1 MQNVK
6 QMDRVKNSFSIK
18 NLEHLSGIKAHTIRI
33 WEKRYSLF
41 EPERTDTNI
50 RMYDLEN
57 LQKLLNVTLLYNNG
71 YKISKIAKLTQQEI
85 TENIHNLTI
94 NKNADDWSIG
104 LFKLAMINFDQ
115 RLFTKTFNELLEQFS
130 FREVFKNVFVPL
142 MNELGVLWQ
151 TNSISPSHEHFITSL
166 IKQKIHAICEE
177 LQAQEIKRTDKR
189 FVLFLPDNE
198 IHELGLLYLQYE
210 VLNNGFQCVF
220 LGQSVPIESLNNL
233 VDIGEPITF
242 ISYFTIE
249 PTPEK
254 IDAYLSSFS
263 SEIIENIESDFWILG
278 YQVQF
283 IKEELPEKISVFNS
297 IEEVIDKL
305 DTV

>member
-1 MQNVK
+1 
-6 QMDRVKNSFSIK
+6 MDRVKNSFSIK

-33 WEKRYSLF
+33 WEKRYNLF

-50 RMYDLEN
+50 RLYNLEN

-71 YKISKIAKLTQQEI
+71 YKISKIASFSSQEI
-85 TENIHNLTI
+85 TKNVHKLTI

-115 RLFTKTFNELLEQFS
+115 RLFTKTFNDLLEQFS
-130 FREVFKNVFVPL
+130 FSEVFKNVFVPL

-166 IKQKIHAICEE
+166 VKQKIHAMCED
-177 LQAQEIKRTDKR
+177 LQQKSTRRTDRR

-220 LGQSVPIESLNNL
+220 LGQSVPIESLSNL

-249 PTPEK
+249 PSQDK
-254 IDAYLSSFS
+254 IKAYLNTFN
-263 SEIIENIESDFWILG
+263 SEIIENIDSELWILG

-283 IKEELPEKISVFNS
+283 MSDEMPDKMRKFRS
-297 IEEVIDKL
+297 IDDVIYAL
-305 DTV
+305 NVV

>member
-1 MQNVK
+1 
-6 QMDRVKNSFSIK
+6 MDRVKNSFSIK

-33 WEKRYSLF
+33 WEKRYNLF

-50 RMYDLEN
+50 RLYNLEN

-71 YKISKIAKLTQQEI
+71 YKISKIASFSSQEI
-85 TENIHNLTI
+85 TKNVHKLTI

-115 RLFTKTFNELLEQFS
+115 RLFTKTFNDLLEQFS
-130 FREVFKNVFVPL
+130 FSEVFKNVFVPL

-166 IKQKIHAICEE
+166 VKQKIHAMCED
-177 LQAQEIKRTDKR
+177 LQQQSTRRTDRR

-242 ISYFTIE
+242 ITYFTIE
-249 PTPEK
+249 PTQDK
-254 IDAYLSSFS
+254 IKAYLNTFN
-263 SEIIENIESDFWILG
+263 SEIIENIDSELWILG

-283 IKEELPEKISVFNS
+283 MSDEMPDKIRKFKS
-297 IEEVIDKL
+297 IDDVIYAL
-305 DTV
+305 NVV

>member
-1 MQNVK
+1 
-6 QMDRVKNSFSIK
+6 MDRVKNSFSIK

-41 EPERTDTNI
+41 QPERTNTNI
-50 RMYDLEN
+50 RMYNLEN

-71 YKISKIAKLTQQEI
+71 LKISKIAAYNENEISRKILELTV
-85 TENIHNLTI
+85 
-94 NKNADDWSIG
+94 NKNSNNWSLG

-115 RLFTKTFNELLEQFS
+115 RLFSKTFSELLENFS
-130 FREVFKNVFVPL
+130 FREVFKNVYVQL
-142 MNELGVLWQ
+142 MNELGTLWQ

-166 IKQKIHAICEE
+166 IKQKIHSICED
-177 LQAQEIKRTDKR
+177 LQQTKIKRNDRK

-210 VLNNGFQCVF
+210 VLNHGFQCVF
-220 LGQSVPIESLNNL
+220 LGQSVPIESLKNL

-249 PTPEK
+249 PNQEK
-254 IDAYLSSFS
+254 IDEYLNDFNE
-263 SEIIENIESDFWILG
+263 EILKNMNCDFWILG

-283 IKEELPEKISVFNS
+283 VKYLPQNVSKFTS
-297 IEEVIDKL
+297 IEQVIGKL
-305 DTV
+305 AQC

>member
-1 MQNVK
+1 
-6 QMDRVKNSFSIK
+6 MDRVKSNFSIK

-33 WEKRYSLF
+33 WEKRYNLF
-41 EPERTDTNI
+41 EPERTNTNI
-50 RMYDLEN
+50 RLYNLEN
-57 LQKLLNVTLLYNNG
+57 LQKLLNVTLLYNND
-71 YKISKIAKLTQQEI
+71 YKISKIALLSPEEI
-85 TENIHNLTI
+85 NENVHKLTI

-115 RLFTKTFNELLEQFS
+115 RLFTKTFNDLLEQFS
-130 FREVFKNVFVPL
+130 FGEVFKNVFVPL
-142 MNELGVLWQ
+142 MNEMGVLWQ

-166 IKQKIHAICEE
+166 VKQKIHAMCED
-177 LQAQEIKRTDKR
+177 LQQKSTRRTDRR

-220 LGQSVPIESLNNL
+220 LGQSVPIVSLSNL

-249 PTPEK
+249 PAQDK
-254 IDAYLSSFS
+254 IDSYLNTFS
-263 SEIIENIESDFWILG
+263 TEIIENIDSELWILG
-278 YQVQF
+278 YQVQY
-283 IKEELPEKISVFNS
+283 ISNKMPQKMRKFSS
-297 IEEVIDKL
+297 IDDVIYAL
-305 DTV
+305 NVV

>member
-1 MQNVK
+1 
-6 QMDRVKNSFSIK
+6 MDRVKNSFSIK

-33 WEKRYSLF
+33 WEKRYNLF

-50 RMYDLEN
+50 RLYNLEN

-71 YKISKIAKLTQQEI
+71 YKISKIASFSSQEI
-85 TENIHNLTI
+85 TENVHKLTI

-115 RLFTKTFNELLEQFS
+115 RLFTKTFNDLLEQFS
-130 FREVFKNVFVPL
+130 FSEVFKNVFVPL

-166 IKQKIHAICEE
+166 VKQKIHAICED
-177 LQAQEIKRTDKR
+177 LQQKSTRRTDRR

-242 ISYFTIE
+242 ITYFTIE
-249 PTPEK
+249 PTQDK
-254 IDAYLSSFS
+254 IKAYLNTFK
-263 SEIIENIESDFWILG
+263 SEIIENIDSELWILG

-283 IKEELPEKISVFNS
+283 MSDEMPDKIRKFKS
-297 IEEVIDKL
+297 IDDVIYAL
-305 DTV
+305 NVV

>member
-1 MQNVK
+1 
-6 QMDRVKNSFSIK
+6 MDRVKSNFSIK

-33 WEKRYSLF
+33 WEKRYNLF

-50 RMYDLEN
+50 RLYNLEN

-71 YKISKIAKLTQQEI
+71 YKISRIASLCQQEI
-85 TENIHNLTI
+85 NENVHKLTI

-115 RLFTKTFNELLEQFS
+115 RLFTKTFNDLLEQFS
-130 FREVFKNVFVPL
+130 FSEIFKNVFVPL

-166 IKQKIHAICEE
+166 VKQKIHAMCED
-177 LQAQEIKRTDKR
+177 LQQKSTRRTDRR

-220 LGQSVPIESLNNL
+220 LGQSVPIESLSNL
-233 VDIGEPITF
+233 IDIGEPITF

-249 PTPEK
+249 PAQDK
-254 IDAYLSSFS
+254 IESYLNTFN
-263 SEIIENIESDFWILG
+263 SEIIENIDSELWILG

-283 IKEELPEKISVFNS
+283 ISGEMPDKMRKFRS
-297 IEEVIDKL
+297 IDDVIYAL
-305 DTV
+305 NVV

>member
-1 MQNVK
+1 
-6 QMDRVKNSFSIK
+6 MDRVKSSFSIK

-33 WEKRYSLF
+33 WEKRYNLF

-71 YKISKIAKLTQQEI
+71 YKISKIAALEPQEI
-85 TENIHNLTI
+85 NNNVHNLI
-94 NKNADDWSIG
+94 VNKDADDWSIG
-104 LFKLAMINFDQ
+104 WFKLAMINFDQ

-130 FREVFKNVFVPL
+130 FREIFKNVFVPL

-166 IKQKIHAICEE
+166 VKQKIHSMCEE
-177 LQAQEIKRTDKR
+177 LQSKEVRRKDRR

-198 IHELGLLYLQYE
+198 IHELGLLYLYYE
-210 VLNNGFQCVF
+210 VLFHGFQCVF
-220 LGQSVPIESLNNL
+220 LGQSVPIKSLSNL

-249 PTPEK
+249 PTQDK
-254 IDAYLSSFS
+254 INTYLHTFTE
-263 SEIIENIESDFWILG
+263 EITCTMDCNLWMLG

-283 IKEELPEKISVFNS
+283 IKDELPEQMRSFNS
-297 IEEVIDKL
+297 IEGVIEAL
-305 DTV
+305 ATV

>member
-1 MQNVK
+1 
-6 QMDRVKNSFSIK
+6 MDRVKNSFSIK

-33 WEKRYSLF
+33 WEKRYNLF

-50 RMYDLEN
+50 RLYNLEN

-71 YKISKIAKLTQQEI
+71 YKISKIASFSSQEI
-85 TENIHNLTI
+85 TKNVHKLTI

-115 RLFTKTFNELLEQFS
+115 RLFTKTFNDLLEQFS
-130 FREVFKNVFVPL
+130 FSEVFKNVFVPL

-166 IKQKIHAICEE
+166 VKQKIHAMCED
-177 LQAQEIKRTDKR
+177 LQQQSTRRTDRR

-242 ISYFTIE
+242 ITYFTIE
-249 PTPEK
+249 PTQDK
-254 IDAYLSSFS
+254 IKVYLNTFN
-263 SEIIENIESDFWILG
+263 SEIIENIDSELWILG

-283 IKEELPEKISVFNS
+283 MSDEMPDKIRKFKS
-297 IEEVIDKL
+297 IDDVIYAL
-305 DTV
+305 NVV

>member
-1 MQNVK
+1 
-6 QMDRVKNSFSIK
+6 MDRVKNSFSIK

-33 WEKRYSLF
+33 WEKRYNLF

-50 RMYDLEN
+50 RLYNLEN

-71 YKISKIAKLTQQEI
+71 YKISKIASFSSQEI
-85 TENIHNLTI
+85 TENVHKLTI

-115 RLFTKTFNELLEQFS
+115 RLFTKTFNDLLEQFS
-130 FREVFKNVFVPL
+130 FSEVFKNVFIPL

-166 IKQKIHAICEE
+166 VKQKIHAMCED
-177 LQAQEIKRTDKR
+177 LQQKSTRRTDRR

-242 ISYFTIE
+242 ITYFTIE
-249 PTPEK
+249 PTQDK
-254 IDAYLSSFS
+254 IKAYLNTFN
-263 SEIIENIESDFWILG
+263 SEIIENIDSELWILG

-283 IKEELPEKISVFNS
+283 MSDEMPDKIRKFKS
-297 IEEVIDKL
+297 IDDVIYAL
-305 DTV
+305 NVV

>member
-1 MQNVK
+1 
-6 QMDRVKNSFSIK
+6 MDRVKNSFSIK

-33 WEKRYSLF
+33 WEKRYNLF

-50 RMYDLEN
+50 RLYNLEN

-71 YKISKIAKLTQQEI
+71 YKISKIASFSSQEI
-85 TENIHNLTI
+85 TENVHKLTI

-115 RLFTKTFNELLEQFS
+115 RLFTKTFNDLLEQFS
-130 FREVFKNVFVPL
+130 FSEVFKNVFIPL

-166 IKQKIHAICEE
+166 VKQKIHAMCED
-177 LQAQEIKRTDKR
+177 LQQKSTRRTDRR

-242 ISYFTIE
+242 ITYFTIE
-249 PTPEK
+249 PTQDK
-254 IDAYLSSFS
+254 IKTYLNTFN
-263 SEIIENIESDFWILG
+263 SEIIENIDSELWILG

-283 IKEELPEKISVFNS
+283 MSDEMPDKIRKFKS
-297 IEEVIDKL
+297 IDDVIYAL
-305 DTV
+305 NVV

>member
-1 MQNVK
+1 MN
-6 QMDRVKNSFSIK
+6 RVKSNFSIK

-33 WEKRYSLF
+33 WEKRYNLF

-50 RMYDLEN
+50 RLYNLEN

-71 YKISKIAKLTQQEI
+71 YKISKIALLSSQEI
-85 TENIHNLTI
+85 DENVHMLTI

-115 RLFTKTFNELLEQFS
+115 WLFTKTFNDLLEQFS
-130 FREVFKNVFVPL
+130 FSEVFKNVFVPL

-166 IKQKIHAICEE
+166 VKQKIHAMCED
-177 LQAQEIKRTDKR
+177 LQQKSTRRTDRR

-220 LGQSVPIESLNNL
+220 LGQSVPIESLSNL

-249 PTPEK
+249 PSQDK
-254 IDAYLSSFS
+254 IKAYLNTFNSV
-263 SEIIENIESDFWILG
+263 IIENIDSELWILG

-283 IKEELPEKISVFNS
+283 MSDEMPDKMRKFRS
-297 IEEVIDKL
+297 IDDVIYAL
-305 DTV
+305 NVVY

>member
-1 MQNVK
+1 
-6 QMDRVKNSFSIK
+6 MDRVKNNFSIK

-33 WEKRYSLF
+33 WEKRYNLF
-41 EPERTDTNI
+41 EPERTNTNI
-50 RMYDLEN
+50 RLYNLEN

-71 YKISKIAKLTQQEI
+71 HKISKIAILSPQEI
-85 TENIHNLTI
+85 NENVHKLTI
-94 NKNADDWSIG
+94 NKNTDDWSIG

-115 RLFTKTFNELLEQFS
+115 RLFSKTFNDLLLQFS
-130 FREVFKNVFVPL
+130 FSEVFKNVFVPL

-166 IKQKIHAICEE
+166 VKQKIHAMCEK
-177 LQAQEIKRTDKR
+177 LQQKSTRRTDRK

-220 LGQSVPIESLNNL
+220 LGQSVPIKSLSNL
-233 VDIGEPITF
+233 IDIGEPITF

-249 PTPEK
+249 PSQDK
-254 IDAYLSSFS
+254 IKAYLNSFN
-263 SEIIENIESDFWILG
+263 SEIIENIDSELWVLG

-283 IKEELPEKISVFNS
+283 MSDEMPDKIRKFKS
-297 IEEVIDKL
+297 IDDVIYAL
-305 DTV
+305 NVV

>member
-1 MQNVK
+1 
-6 QMDRVKNSFSIK
+6 MDRVKNSFSIK

-33 WEKRYSLF
+33 WEKRYNLF

-50 RMYDLEN
+50 RLYNLEN

-71 YKISKIAKLTQQEI
+71 YKISKIASLSSQEI
-85 TENIHNLTI
+85 TENVHKLTI

-104 LFKLAMINFDQ
+104 LFKLAMINFNQ
-115 RLFTKTFNELLEQFS
+115 RLFTKTFNDLLEQFTFS
-130 FREVFKNVFVPL
+130 EVFKNVFVPL

-166 IKQKIHAICEE
+166 VKQKIHAMCEE
-177 LQAQEIKRTDKR
+177 LQQKSTRRTDRR

-242 ISYFTIE
+242 ITYFTIE
-249 PTPEK
+249 PTQDK
-254 IDAYLSSFS
+254 IKAYLNTFN
-263 SEIIENIESDFWILG
+263 SEIIENIDSELWILG

-283 IKEELPEKISVFNS
+283 MSDEMPDKIRKFRS
-297 IEEVIDKL
+297 IDDVIYAL
-305 DTV
+305 NVV

>member
-1 MQNVK
+1 
-6 QMDRVKNSFSIK
+6 MDRVKSNFSIK

-33 WEKRYSLF
+33 WEKRYNLF

-50 RMYDLEN
+50 RLYNIEN

-71 YKISKIAKLTQQEI
+71 YKISKIALLSPQEI
-85 TENIHNLTI
+85 NENVHKLTI

-115 RLFTKTFNELLEQFS
+115 RLFTKTFNDLLEQFS
-130 FREVFKNVFVPL
+130 FSEVFKNVFVSL

-166 IKQKIHAICEE
+166 VKQKIHAMCED
-177 LQAQEIKRTDKR
+177 LQQKSTRRTDRR

-210 VLNNGFQCVF
+210 VLNSGFQCVF
-220 LGQSVPIESLNNL
+220 LGQSVPIESLSNL

-249 PTPEK
+249 PSQDK
-254 IDAYLSSFS
+254 IKAYLNTFN
-263 SEIIENIESDFWILG
+263 SEIIENIDSELWILG

-283 IKEELPEKISVFNS
+283 MSDEMPDKMRKFRS
-297 IEEVIDKL
+297 IDDVIYAL
-305 DTV
+305 NVV

>member
-1 MQNVK
+1 MRLYN
-6 QMDRVKNSFSIK
+6 
-18 NLEHLSGIKAHTIRI
+18 
-33 WEKRYSLF
+33 
-41 EPERTDTNI
+41 
-50 RMYDLEN
+50 LEN
-57 LQKLLNVTLLYNNG
+57 LQKLLNVTLLYNND
-71 YKISKIAKLTQQEI
+71 YKISKIALLSPEEI
-85 TENIHNLTI
+85 NENVHKLTI

-115 RLFTKTFNELLEQFS
+115 RLFTKTFNDLLEQFS
-130 FREVFKNVFVPL
+130 FGEVFKNVFVPL

-166 IKQKIHAICEE
+166 VKQKIHAMCED
-177 LQAQEIKRTDKR
+177 LQQKSTRRTDRR

-220 LGQSVPIESLNNL
+220 LGQSVPIVSLSNL

-249 PTPEK
+249 PGQDK
-254 IDAYLSSFS
+254 IDSYLNTFS
-263 SEIIENIESDFWILG
+263 SEIIENIDSELWILG
-278 YQVQF
+278 YQVQY
-283 IKEELPEKISVFNS
+283 ISNKMPQKMRKFSS
-297 IEEVIDKL
+297 IDDVIHAL
-305 DTV
+305 NVV

>member
-1 MQNVK
+1 
-6 QMDRVKNSFSIK
+6 MDRVKNSFSIK

-33 WEKRYSLF
+33 WEKRYNLF

-50 RMYDLEN
+50 RLYNLEN

-71 YKISKIAKLTQQEI
+71 YKISKIALLSSQEI
-85 TENIHNLTI
+85 TENVHRLTI

-115 RLFTKTFNELLEQFS
+115 RLFTKTFNDLLEQFS
-130 FREVFKNVFVPL
+130 FSEVFKNVFVPL

-166 IKQKIHAICEE
+166 VKQKIHAMCED
-177 LQAQEIKRTDKR
+177 LQQKSTRRTDRK

-242 ISYFTIE
+242 ITYFTIE
-249 PTPEK
+249 PTQDK
-254 IDAYLSSFS
+254 IKTYLETFN
-263 SEIIENIESDFWILG
+263 SEIIENIDCELWILG

-283 IKEELPEKISVFNS
+283 ISDEMPDKMRKFRS
-297 IEEVIDKL
+297 IDDVIYAL
-305 DTV
+305 NVV

>member
-1 MQNVK
+1 
-6 QMDRVKNSFSIK
+6 MDRVKNNFSIK

-33 WEKRYSLF
+33 WEKRYNLF

-50 RMYDLEN
+50 RLYNLEN
-57 LQKLLNVTLLYNNG
+57 LQKLLNVTLLNNNG
-71 YKISKIAKLTQQEI
+71 YKISKIASLSQQEI
-85 TENIHNLTI
+85 NENVHKLTI
-94 NKNADDWSIG
+94 NKNADDWSLG

-115 RLFTKTFNELLEQFS
+115 RLFTKTFNDLLEQFS
-130 FREVFKNVFVPL
+130 FSEIFKNVFVPL

-166 IKQKIHAICEE
+166 VKQKIHAMCEN
-177 LQAQEIKRTDKR
+177 LQQNSTRRTDRR

-220 LGQSVPIESLNNL
+220 LGQSVPIESLSNL
-233 VDIGEPITF
+233 IDIGEPITF

-249 PTPEK
+249 PAQDK
-254 IDAYLSSFS
+254 IESYLNTFN
-263 SEIIENIESDFWILG
+263 SEIIENIDSELWILG

-283 IKEELPEKISVFNS
+283 ISDEIPDKMRIFSS
-297 IEEVIDKL
+297 IGDVVHAL
-305 DTV
+305 NVV

>member
-1 MQNVK
+1 
-6 QMDRVKNSFSIK
+6 MDRVKSSFSIK

-33 WEKRYSLF
+33 WEKRYNLF

-71 YKISKIAKLTQQEI
+71 YKISKIAALEPQEI
-85 TENIHNLTI
+85 NNNVHNLI
-94 NKNADDWSIG
+94 VNKDADDWSIG

-130 FREVFKNVFVPL
+130 FREIFKNVFVPL

-166 IKQKIHAICEE
+166 VKQKIHSMCEE
-177 LQAQEIKRTDKR
+177 LQSKEVRRKDRR

-198 IHELGLLYLQYE
+198 IHELGLLYLYYE
-210 VLNNGFQCVF
+210 VLFHGFQCVF
-220 LGQSVPIESLNNL
+220 LGQSVPIKSLSNL

-249 PTPEK
+249 PTQDK
-254 IDAYLSSFS
+254 INTYLHTFTE
-263 SEIIENIESDFWILG
+263 EITCTMDCNLWMLG

-283 IKEELPEKISVFNS
+283 IKDELPEQMRSFNS
-297 IEEVIDKL
+297 IEGVIEAL
-305 DTV
+305 ATV

>member
-1 MQNVK
+1 
-6 QMDRVKNSFSIK
+6 MDRVKNNFSIK

-33 WEKRYSLF
+33 WEKRYNLF
-41 EPERTDTNI
+41 EPERTNTNI
-50 RMYDLEN
+50 RLYNLEN
-57 LQKLLNVTLLYNNG
+57 LQKLLNVTLLNNNG
-71 YKISKIAKLTQQEI
+71 YKISKIASLSPQEI
-85 TENIHNLTI
+85 NENVHKLTI

-115 RLFTKTFNELLEQFS
+115 RLFTKTFNDLLEQFS
-130 FREVFKNVFVPL
+130 FSEIFKNVFVPL

-166 IKQKIHAICEE
+166 VKQKIHAMCED
-177 LQAQEIKRTDKR
+177 LQQKSTRRTDRR

-220 LGQSVPIESLNNL
+220 LGQSVPIESLSNL

-249 PTPEK
+249 PAQDK
-254 IDAYLSSFS
+254 IESYLNTFN
-263 SEIIENIESDFWILG
+263 SEIIENIDSELWILG

-283 IKEELPEKISVFNS
+283 MSDEMPDKMRKFRS
-297 IEEVIDKL
+297 IDDVIYAL
-305 DTV
+305 NVV

>member
-1 MQNVK
+1 
-6 QMDRVKNSFSIK
+6 MDRVKSNFSIK

-33 WEKRYSLF
+33 WEKRYNLF

-50 RMYDLEN
+50 RLYNLEN

-71 YKISKIAKLTQQEI
+71 YKISKIALLSPQEI
-85 TENIHNLTI
+85 NVNVHKLTI

-115 RLFTKTFNELLEQFS
+115 RLFTKTFNDLLEQFS
-130 FREVFKNVFVPL
+130 FSEVFKNVFVPL

-166 IKQKIHAICEE
+166 VKQKIHAMCED
-177 LQAQEIKRTDKR
+177 LQQKSTRRTDRR

-210 VLNNGFQCVF
+210 VLSNGFQCVF
-220 LGQSVPIESLNNL
+220 LGQSVPIESLSNL

-249 PTPEK
+249 PSQDK
-254 IDAYLSSFS
+254 IKAYLNTFN
-263 SEIIENIESDFWILG
+263 SEIIENIDSELWILG

-283 IKEELPEKISVFNS
+283 MSDEMPDKIRKFKS
-297 IEEVIDKL
+297 IDDVIYAL
-305 DTV
+305 NVV

>member
-1 MQNVK
+1 
-6 QMDRVKNSFSIK
+6 MDRVKNSFSIK

-33 WEKRYSLF
+33 WEKRYNLF

-50 RMYDLEN
+50 RLYNLEN

-71 YKISKIAKLTQQEI
+71 YKISKIASFNSQEI
-85 TENIHNLTI
+85 TENVHKLTI

-115 RLFTKTFNELLEQFS
+115 RLFTKTFNDLLDQFS
-130 FREVFKNVFVPL
+130 FSEVFKNVFVPL

-166 IKQKIHAICEE
+166 VKQKIHAMCED
-177 LQAQEIKRTDKR
+177 LQQKSTRRTDRR

-242 ISYFTIE
+242 ITYFTIE
-249 PTPEK
+249 PTQDK
-254 IDAYLSSFS
+254 IKAYLNTFN
-263 SEIIENIESDFWILG
+263 SEIIENIDSELWILG

-283 IKEELPEKISVFNS
+283 MSDEMPDKIRKFKS
-297 IEEVIDKL
+297 IDDVIYAL
-305 DTV
+305 NVV